1 MSKNNEYSTST
12 VKYINAVKK
21 YLKEKYGK
29 VSPEWE
35 QPLEILSDNLELYQQ
50 CKESIKKDGLMLIA
64 RNGAATKN
72 PLIKVQLDAQIQITK
87 LIAEFGLSPKAQS
100 KIVLNNDDE
109 DDELKELLGE

>member
-1 MSKNNEYSTST
+1 MSKNEYTQTT
-12 VKYINAVKK
+12 VKYLTNVRK

-35 QPLEILSDNLELYQQ
+35 QPLDILADNLELYQQ
-50 CKESIKKDGLMLIA
+50 CKESIKKDGLMLVA

-87 LIAEFGLSPKAQS
+87 LVNEFGLSPKSAS
-100 KIVLNNDDE
+100 KINLAEED
-109 DDELKELLGE
+109 DDELKELLGD